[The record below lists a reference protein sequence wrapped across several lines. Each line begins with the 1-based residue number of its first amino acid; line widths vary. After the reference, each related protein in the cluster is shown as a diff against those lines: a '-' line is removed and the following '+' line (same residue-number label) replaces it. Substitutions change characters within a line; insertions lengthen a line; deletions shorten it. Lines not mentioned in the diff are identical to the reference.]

1 MMSILSYK
9 TRRNKVNGLR
19 FDIWGFSL
27 LIIILTIIAYRQ
39 YLFGNMLFV
48 FQNSDSVT
56 QLYPYNLYYARRI
69 LAGEFGA
76 TYNFAEGFGRYSGGI
91 IPSLYNWICYFGEE
105 NVAYLMGVS
114 QVIKVCLS
122 GIFAYLF
129 ARERHGSNFICTI
142 VGLAYAYCGHMIYRQ
157 EFNSYS
163 VEVLVIIIWFF
174 VYEYSCNHNKTW
186 SIPIV
191 TWFTLYYCGIVDLI
205 LWICT
210 FIAYIVFR
218 EVTEE
223 SNQICWKRIFINELV
238 LLLTILITYRT
249 YLFNIIVDGM
259 TSDRFVETTSGTT
272 TQITNGIVSSEE
284 ASGWLTG
291 VAGWVSGLFEKPY
304 GILAYI
310 LRTVGMSINGSG
322 DRYSGGLF
330 SHLVDGGFYCGIITV
345 IIIPY
350 AIYKMR
356 SKKRIIFIL
365 AYLVTGIY
373 IMIPSLRFF
382 LNGYGC
388 PGYRFSAL
396 RITLFMILTLIEGL
410 KCIEKRENIGKNDN
424 VIIIGMW
431 LLVTFVMLY
440 ALYTGKVVMFQ
451 YWLLSELLLTLY
463 TVGLIIYINN
473 WCGVRNFTI
482 SFTILMLIEAFLV
495 PYDYINGRDTVLK
508 QGYLEQYKDNMSEA
522 TGYRDAS
529 AKAVEY
535 VKQIDNG
542 WYRIDKDTVGYC
554 DALAE
559 DFNGIKA
566 YIGGFGIGDSFKE
579 ICDKLALNMRG
590 TDLFFGPLG
599 DVYTQSLFGVKYV
612 ISENKDI
619 STYGLVY
626 EDNID
631 GTNIYRNDLALP
643 VAYVYDTSI
652 HEEELLSL
660 SDMDRHKALLKAC
673 VVEDGKQLIGEF
685 ESNNLSGEFIN
696 SSDELIV
703 SDDNVLIVG
712 VNAPGKDV
720 AYIDIENEKGETVRK
735 GTRCRNGKYVF
746 VEHIGYASNIS
757 TSIAYPYEEL
767 DNSNLE
773 YIYYATDKD
782 SYYEDSV
789 MDIRKLQANGISV
802 TEYDDYNIKG
812 TISADSDGILAT
824 SIPYDSPWL
833 IKIDGV
839 EAEKQ
844 LINLYFMG
852 TDIKEGEHEIE
863 FYYTSNNSQWRQ
875 LKGTIELIIK
885 LLVVGLL
892 FEAIRRVLSVMEVKR
907 GTYNE

>member
-142 VGLAYAYCGHMIYRQ
+142 VGLAYAYCGHMIFRQ

-163 VEVLVIIIWFF
+163 VGVLVTIIWFF
-174 VYEYSCNHNKTW
+174 VYEYSCNHNMIW
-186 SIPIV
+186 PIPIV
-191 TWFTLYYCGIVDLI
+191 TWFTLYYCGAVELI

-210 FIAYIVFR
+210 FIAYIGFR
-218 EVTEE
+218 ELTVD
-223 SNQICWKRIFINELV
+223 SKPICWKRIFINELILIV
-238 LLLTILITYRT
+238 TILITYRT
-249 YLFNIIVDGM
+249 YLFNIVVGGIS
-259 TSDRFVETTSGTT
+259 SDRFVETTSGIATN
-272 TQITNGIVSSEE
+272 ITNGIATSEE
-284 ASGWLTG
+284 SYGWLTSF
-291 VAGWVSGLFEKPY
+291 ANWASCFFEKPY

-310 LRTVGMSINGSG
+310 LRTVGMSINGTG

-330 SHLVDGGFYCGIITV
+330 SHLTDGGFYCGIITV

-350 AIYKMR
+350 AIYKMGT
-356 SKKRIIFIL
+356 KKRIFYIL
-365 AYLVTGIY
+365 AYFATGIY

-410 KCIEKRENIGKNDN
+410 KSVEKRNNIGKNDN
-424 VIIIGMW
+424 VIIIGTW

-482 SFTILMLIEAFLV
+482 SFTILMLIEVFLV

-612 ISENKDI
+612 ISENKGI
-619 STYGLVY
+619 SSYGLVY
-626 EDNID
+626 EENID

-652 HEEELLSL
+652 HEEELLSF
-660 SDMDRHKALLKAC
+660 SDMDRHKVLLKAC
-673 VVEDGKQLIGEF
+673 VVENNEQLIGEL
-685 ESNNLSGEFIN
+685 EPNIVSREFTN
-696 SSDELIV
+696 SLNEMQI
-703 SDDNVLIVG
+703 SDDNVLLVG
-712 VNAPGKDV
+712 VKAPGKDV
-720 AYIDIENEKGETVRK
+720 AYIDMENEKGETVRK
-735 GTRCRNGKYVF
+735 GVRCRNGDYVF
-746 VEHIGYASNIS
+746 VEQIGDVSSIR
-757 TSIAYPYEEL
+757 TSIAYPYKEL
-767 DNSNLE
+767 DNGNLE
-773 YIYYATDKD
+773 YIYYATDQD
-782 SYYEDSV
+782 SYYENSV
-789 MDIRKLQANGISV
+789 MDIRKLQANGINV
-802 TEYDDYNIKG
+802 KEYDDYNIKG

-824 SIPYDSPWL
+824 SIPYNSPWS
-833 IKIDGV
+833 IRIDGV
-839 EAEKQ
+839 ESKKK

-852 TDIKEGEHEIE
+852 TDIKEGKHEIE
-863 FYYTSNNSQWRQ
+863 FYYDANNDFWMQ
-875 LKGTIELIIK
+875 LKEIVGRII
-885 LLVVGLL
+885 LLLFIGLL
-892 FEAIRRVLSVMEVKR
+892 IEIMFQKWKNYSVFKNR
-907 GTYNE
+907 